1 MKNTIVFITQFL
13 LVTFLLT
20 VKTSAYLPAVNL
32 QNTKLVITI
41 PTAVPT
47 AVPTSTKIIN
57 PNLIKIIVTTAPTVA
72 PTSTPVVVTQVVT
85 ATKAPIKIIKGTEAT
100 VTSTPST
107 TSSKETISPTATAEN
122 IPKSNGLNGWFMGIT
137 LGLLALILVIQFWPK
152 KKKEN

>member
-1 MKNTIVFITQFL
+1 M
-13 LVTFLLT
+13 TFLLT

-85 ATKAPIKIIKGTEAT
+85 ATPRHL
-100 VTSTPST
+100 SRLL
-107 TSSKETISPTATAEN
+107 KEQKP
-122 IPKSNGLNGWFMGIT
+122 L
-137 LGLLALILVIQFWPK
+137 
-152 KKKEN
+152 